1 MGRIYSLLRMFSVE
15 IFAYDN
21 ARDFATCICRAI
33 MPSFT
38 SCQDNIY
45 DEQKI
50 ELASES
56 DIFDNYLTA
65 KHFSSFIKLE
75 AIWAARDFELES
87 FQLFH
92 YRALLFYVQY
102 VLRTSCAF
110 WCRCILYNN
119 VVVPSRTLAATELTY
134 CTYRYCKSS
143 YILLFLYCTVGYEK

>member
-75 AIWAARDFELES
+75 AI
-87 FQLFH
+87 
-92 YRALLFYVQY
+92 
-102 VLRTSCAF
+102 
-110 WCRCILYNN
+110 
-119 VVVPSRTLAATELTY
+119 
-134 CTYRYCKSS
+134 
-143 YILLFLYCTVGYEK
+143 